1 MENNN
6 NYFGVVRWCAE
17 DIADAIETQ
26 GFKLTEENI
35 NKVMA
40 EFSETALQATMI
52 QAGWDYLYNIVN
64 QELEV

>member
-6 NYFGVVRWCAE
+6 NYFGIVRWCEE
-17 DIADAIETQ
+17 DVANAIKEQ
-26 GFKLTEENI
+26 GFEPTEENVKI
-35 NKVMA
+35 VMGTLNESA
-40 EFSETALQATMI
+40 FISFMV

>member
-26 GFKLTEENI
+26 GFEPTEENV
-35 NKVMA
+35 KAVMA
-40 EFSETALQATMI
+40 ELNETALTAVMI
-52 QAGWDYLYNIVN
+52 QAGWDYLYNLVN
-64 QELEV
+64 EEL